1 MSHDQFE
8 MYQKFQY
15 PQATVT
21 IIGIENKFHRLRR
34 WSGDISLFMFL
45 SHNGNKADGGFW
57 AARSW

>member
-8 MYQKFQY
+8 MYQ
-15 PQATVT
+15 
-21 IIGIENKFHRLRR
+21 KFHRLRR

-57 AARSW
+57 AAKSW